1 MNITDKDFVENILE
15 QMTLEQKVGGL
26 LVVDFMGT
34 KPTPYTI
41 KMIRDFHVAGLRVDT
56 STRGKLSYTQD
67 AKDPEL
73 IKKFEKT
80 HMPPK
85 GQVYDYTS
93 HPNAPIATPNEYAE
107 TLNYLRDVAL
117 ERPLGIPIHT
127 TLDQEGN
134 GSENYSLQN
143 TRLFPCPMGLAA
155 MNDCDLVYKSAD
167 AIAKQLRA
175 VGINMIH
182 SPTLDVNVEHSN
194 FEIATRAYSDC
205 QDLVSRYAAETVRAF
220 NDNNLVS
227 TGKHFP
233 GRGDTT
239 VDAHLE
245 CPVLPISREDMM
257 RIHLKPYIDLIK
269 AGLPA
274 IMIAHSIFP
283 GLGDA
288 DLPATMSHK
297 IVTELLRGELGFAGV
312 VTTDNML
319 MGGIV
324 SKYGVA
330 YACVEAIAAGQDL
343 LLLRSQTTLCEE
355 VYHELMSAVKSGRI
369 SMERLNDANR
379 HVLSMKCQYG
389 LFEKGGKVDAAR
401 AHEASLGKEVIEIE
415 KAVARKAVTVRD
427 QNGILPLKKGAKALL
442 VEQVHHTHATLNN
455 FQCHPS
461 VFWEKL
467 MQVVPHAMSVEINDK
482 ENFDI
487 KKARVLRRVEEA
499 DVIITTNYVARRSN
513 KDNSELVRL
522 LIATKKPV
530 VVVTNSPFEFGSP
543 KDFPTV
549 VNVFSGN
556 PESLLAAAQ
565 VIYGDLSAE
574 GVCPLKREK

>member
-1 MNITDKDFVENILE
+1 MRTVDKQFIENILD

-26 LVVDFMGT
+26 LVVDFMGV

-41 KMIRDFHVAGLRVDT
+41 KMIKDYHVAGLRVDT

-67 AKDPEL
+67 SKDPDL
-73 IKKFEKT
+73 IKKFEAT
-80 HMPPK
+80 HKPAT
-85 GQVYDYTS
+85 GQVYDYTT

-107 TLNYLRDVAL
+107 TLNFLRDIAL

-127 TLDQEGN
+127 VLDQEGN

-143 TRLFPCPMGLAA
+143 TRLFPCPMGLTAT
-155 MNDCDLVYKSAD
+155 DDPELVYRAAD

-182 SPTLDVNVEHSN
+182 SPTVDVNVEHKN

-205 QDLVSRYAAETVRAF
+205 QDLVSKYALETLRAF
-220 NDNNLVS
+220 NDNDLVA

-245 CPVLPISREDMM
+245 CAVLDIDRKTMM
-257 RIHLKPYIDLIK
+257 AVHLKPYIDLIK

-283 GLGDA
+283 AFEDN
-288 DLPATMSHK
+288 DLPATISYNT
-297 IVTELLRGELGFAGV
+297 VTKLLREELGFDGV

-324 SKYGVA
+324 ARYGVE

-343 LLLRSQTTLCEE
+343 LLLRSQTTLCES
-355 VYHELMSAVKSGRI
+355 VYDALMEAVKNGRI
-369 SMERLNDANR
+369 TMDRLNDANR
-379 HVLSMKCQYG
+379 HILTMKYRFG
-389 LFEKGGKVDAAR
+389 LFENGGKVDASK
-401 AHEASLGKEVIEIE
+401 AHEASLSQAVIDAERD
-415 KAVARKAVTVRD
+415 VARKAVTLRD
-427 QNGILPLKKGAKALL
+427 RNGILPFKKDAKVLL
-442 VEQVHHTHATLNN
+442 IEQVHHTHTTLNN

-467 MQVVPHAMSVEINDK
+467 QQIVPDAMSVEITDK
-482 ENFDI
+482 EKFDV
-487 KKARVLRRVEEA
+487 KEARIMRRVDEA
-499 DVIITTNYVARRSN
+499 DVIIMTNYVARRSN
-513 KDNSELVRL
+513 KDNSELVRK
-522 LIATKKPV
+522 IMATGKPLA
-530 VVVTNSPFEFGSP
+530 VVTNAPFEFGSP
-543 KDFPTV
+543 DDFPTV
-549 VNVFSGN
+549 INVFSGN

-565 VIYGDLSAE
+565 VIYGDLKAE
-574 GVCPLKREK
+574 GVNPLVKVR